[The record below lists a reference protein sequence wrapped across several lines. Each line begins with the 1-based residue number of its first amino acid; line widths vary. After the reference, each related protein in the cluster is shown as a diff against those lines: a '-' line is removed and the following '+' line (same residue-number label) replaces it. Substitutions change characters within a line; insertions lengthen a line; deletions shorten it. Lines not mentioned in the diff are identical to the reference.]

1 MSTEEPTNTQIVWSP
16 DDLPAAEAEALQAKE
31 QRPKKRVSRAK
42 AVADGG
48 VEGAAPAKKRRT
60 RTVKAKEEAMPVA
73 SEGSVPKTESTA
85 PAKSE
90 GAVPMATKPVVQP
103 QPVTGKPEGSV
114 PMATKP
120 VVQPQPV
127 TGKPEGSVPQSEGVA
142 PAKPE
147 GSVPSA
153 AKPMVQPQV
162 ATGSVP
168 KSEGTVPAKPNGS
181 VPAAAAQTAQQGE
194 KLAPEGPQ
202 QPLSRRQLRRQ
213 QWLANRAQRMG
224 NNGNRGNF
232 NNNGN
237 QAPQG
242 NRRPMGDRPQQ
253 QQRFE
258 PQQVQVP
265 RNPDLPEYRLQDI
278 HSWDNGTI
286 VQRMMPDANAED
298 LGAMKRHEIIFA
310 AIRNYLSR
318 GGAVRTS
325 GCLKVEKE
333 GYGFLRSSKTNF
345 LACPEDVFIP
355 QQQIRRHSLRTGDIV
370 EGPIRDPRDKD
381 RYFVLGSVVS
391 VNGKTPSEA
400 ARIVHFEN
408 LTPTFPTRRIVL
420 ETEPGELST
429 RVVDIFTPIGFGQRG
444 LIVAPP
450 RVGKTVLL
458 QKMANAITKNHPD
471 AILIVL
477 LIDERPEEV
486 TDMQRNT
493 KAMVLSSTFD
503 EEPQHHVD
511 VADMV
516 IEMSRRQAENGK
528 DVVILLDSITRL
540 ARAYN
545 TVQPHSGKILTGGVD
560 ALALHRP
567 KRFFGAA
574 RNIEGGGSLTILATA
589 LIDTGSRMDE
599 VIFEEFKGT
608 GNMELVLDRGLA
620 DRRIFPAI
628 DIEKSGTR
636 KEDLLLAPLELEK
649 TWALRRV
656 LTDAG
661 PERAMQSVLAGMKK
675 FKSNPEFLLSLD
687 LKNL

>member
-1 MSTEEPTNTQIVWSP
+1 MSTEEPVTHQVSWTP
-16 DDLPAAEAEALQAKE
+16 DELPEKTAKALQDKE
-31 QRPKKRVSRAK
+31 EARAK
-42 AVADGG
+42 RAARKTVAALVKEPSETVSAD
-48 VEGAAPAKKRRT
+48 VEAPVKKRRGRPPRKT
-60 RTVKAKEEAMPVA
+60 AVA
-73 SEGSVPKTESTA
+73 PDVPAEKPSVPTPA
-85 PAKSE
+85 PVETSE
-90 GAVPMATKPVVQP
+90 AAPSVAAPSVAAASVVAASPRPLPPPNAVPLQ
-103 QPVTGKPEGSV
+103 
-114 PMATKP
+114 
-120 VVQPQPV
+120 
-127 TGKPEGSVPQSEGVA
+127 
-142 PAKPE
+142 
-147 GSVPSA
+147 
-153 AKPMVQPQV
+153 
-162 ATGSVP
+162 
-168 KSEGTVPAKPNGS
+168 
-181 VPAAAAQTAQQGE
+181 
-194 KLAPEGPQ
+194 PEGPQ
-202 QPLSRRQLRRQ
+202 QPLSKRQQRRQ
-213 QWLANRAQRMG
+213 QWLANRAAR
-224 NNGNRGNF
+224 NANRNGGNF
-232 NNNGN
+232 QGNGHFN
-237 QAPQG
+237 GGGHNHGNGQQHQLG
-242 NRRPMGDRPQQ
+242 NRRPPDQRSQQ
-253 QQRFE
+253 MRYE
-258 PQQVQVP
+258 PLPPNVP
-265 RNPDLPEYRLQDI
+265 RNPDLPEYQLQDI

-286 VQRMMPDANAED
+286 VERMMPDANAED

-318 GGAVRTS
+318 GGAVTAT
-325 GCLKVEKE
+325 GYLKVEKE
-333 GYGFLRSSKTNF
+333 GYGFLRSAKTNF

-355 QQQIRRHSLRTGDIV
+355 QQQIRRHALRTGDNV

-381 RYFVLGSVVS
+381 RYFVLGNVVS

-420 ETEPGELST
+420 ETIPGELST
-429 RVVDIFTPIGFGQRG
+429 RVVDLFTPIGFGQRG

-458 QKMANAITKNHPD
+458 QKMANAITRNHPE
-471 AILIVL
+471 AVLIVL

-620 DRRIFPAI
+620 DKRIFPAI

-656 LTDAG
+656 LADAG
-661 PERAMQSVLAGMKK
+661 PERAIQSVVNGMKK

-687 LKNL
+687 LKNI

>member
-1 MSTEEPTNTQIVWSP
+1 MSSEDPVAPQVSWSP
-16 DDLPAAEAEALQAKE
+16 AELPETTAKALQDKEEARAKRGAKKAAAALAETVAPEGGAEA
-31 QRPKKRVSRAK
+31 
-42 AVADGG
+42 
-48 VEGAAPAKKRRT
+48 APVKKRRG
-60 RTVKAKEEAMPVA
+60 RPPKKAAEKDL
-73 SEGSVPKTESTA
+73 GSA
-85 PAKSE
+85 
-90 GAVPMATKPVVQP
+90 
-103 QPVTGKPEGSV
+103 
-114 PMATKP
+114 
-120 VVQPQPV
+120 
-127 TGKPEGSVPQSEGVA
+127 
-142 PAKPE
+142 
-147 GSVPSA
+147 
-153 AKPMVQPQV
+153 
-162 ATGSVP
+162 
-168 KSEGTVPAKPNGS
+168 S
-181 VPAAAAQTAQQGE
+181 VPAPAPLAETVSGPKAEAAAPSAPAADAAAARVPPASSPDPKAEPAPTASPAPAPGGTCAVASVSPPPAPA
-194 KLAPEGPQ
+194 LRPEGPQ
-202 QPLSRRQLRRQ
+202 QPLSKRQLRRQ
-213 QWLANRAQRMG
+213 QWLANRAARMG
-224 NNGNRGNF
+224 NRNGGFSGN
-232 NNNGN
+232 NANNGFN
-237 QAPQG
+237 GGAAHPQG
-242 NRRPMGDRPQQ
+242 NRRPLDARHQHQQ
-253 QQRFE
+253 PRYE
-258 PQQVQVP
+258 PPPPSVP

-286 VQRMMPDANAED
+286 VERMMPDANPED

-318 GGAVRTS
+318 GGAVAAT

-333 GYGFLRSSKTNF
+333 GYGFLRSAKTNF

-355 QQQIRRHSLRTGDIV
+355 QQQIRRHALRTGDIV

-381 RYFVLGSVVS
+381 RYFVLGNVVS

-420 ETEPGELST
+420 ETTPTELSM
-429 RVVDIFTPIGFGQRG
+429 RVVDLFTPIGFGQRG

-458 QKMANAITKNHPD
+458 QKMANAITRNHPE

-528 DVVILLDSITRL
+528 DVIILLDSITRL

-620 DRRIFPAI
+620 DKRIFPAI

-656 LTDAG
+656 LSDAG
-661 PERAMQSVLAGMKK
+661 PERAMQSVIGGMKK

-687 LKNL
+687 LKNV

>member
-1 MSTEEPTNTQIVWSP
+1 MSSEDPVAPQVSWSP
-16 DDLPAAEAEALQAKE
+16 AELPETTAKALQDKEEARAKRGAKKAAAALAETVAPEGGAEA
-31 QRPKKRVSRAK
+31 
-42 AVADGG
+42 
-48 VEGAAPAKKRRT
+48 APVKKRRG
-60 RTVKAKEEAMPVA
+60 RPPKKAAEKDL
-73 SEGSVPKTESTA
+73 GSA
-85 PAKSE
+85 PA
-90 GAVPMATKPVVQP
+90 P
-103 QPVTGKPEGSV
+103 
-114 PMATKP
+114 
-120 VVQPQPV
+120 
-127 TGKPEGSVPQSEGVA
+127 A
-142 PAKPE
+142 PAPLAEPVSGPKAE
-147 GSVPSA
+147 ASAPSA
-153 AKPMVQPQV
+153 
-162 ATGSVP
+162 
-168 KSEGTVPAKPNGS
+168 PAAD
-181 VPAAAAQTAQQGE
+181 AAAARVPPAPSPDPKAEPAPTASPAPAPGGTR
-194 KLAPEGPQ
+194 AVASVPPPPDPAPRPEGPQ
-202 QPLSRRQLRRQ
+202 QPLSKRQLRRQ
-213 QWLANRAQRMG
+213 QWLANRAARMG
-224 NNGNRGNF
+224 NRNGGFTGNTGF
-232 NNNGN
+232 TGNNANNGFN
-237 QAPQG
+237 GGAAHAPHPQG
-242 NRRPMGDRPQQ
+242 NRRPLDARHQHQQ
-253 QQRFE
+253 PRYE
-258 PQQVQVP
+258 PPPPSVP

-286 VQRMMPDANAED
+286 VERMMPDANPED

-318 GGAVRTS
+318 GGAVAAT

-333 GYGFLRSSKTNF
+333 GYGFLRSAKTNF

-355 QQQIRRHSLRTGDIV
+355 QQQIRRHALRTGDIV

-381 RYFVLGSVVS
+381 RYFVLGNVVS

-420 ETEPGELST
+420 ETTPTELSM
-429 RVVDIFTPIGFGQRG
+429 RVVDLFTPIGFGQRG

-458 QKMANAITKNHPD
+458 QKMANAITRNHPE

-528 DVVILLDSITRL
+528 DVIILLDSITRL

-620 DRRIFPAI
+620 DKRIFPAI

-661 PERAMQSVLAGMKK
+661 PERAMQSVIGGMKK

-687 LKNL
+687 LKNV

>member
-1 MSTEEPTNTQIVWSP
+1 MNTEDSVDTRIVWSP
-16 DDLPAAEAEALQAKE
+16 EELPAAEAADLQAAE
-31 QRPKKRVSRAK
+31 QQKKKRAQRAK
-42 AVADGG
+42 KEPAA
-48 VEGAAPAKKRRT
+48 EGEAPVKKRRGRKPKALKEAEAAAAVANGEDT
-60 RTVKAKEEAMPVA
+60 R
-73 SEGSVPKTESTA
+73 STSDSA
-85 PAKSE
+85 PATTPPPELPKPETSKSE
-90 GAVPMATKPVVQP
+90 PPKPETPKPETPKSETSILEPSKPEPPKPDTSKPETPKLETSKPATPQP
-103 QPVTGKPEGSV
+103 QP
-114 PMATKP
+114 
-120 VVQPQPV
+120 PQP
-127 TGKPEGSVPQSEGVA
+127 PQ
-142 PAKPE
+142 P
-147 GSVPSA
+147 
-153 AKPMVQPQV
+153 PQ
-162 ATGSVP
+162 
-168 KSEGTVPAKPNGS
+168 
-181 VPAAAAQTAQQGE
+181 QQQQQVL
-194 KLAPEGPQ
+194 KPEGPQ

-213 QWLANRAQRMG
+213 QWLANRAARMG
-224 NNGNRGNF
+224 KPFVPNF
-232 NNNGN
+232 NN
-237 QAPQG
+237 QQSPQG
-242 NRRPMGDRPQQ
+242 NRRPPQEQQRQ
-253 QQRFE
+253 QQRYE
-258 PQQVQVP
+258 PPQAAVP
-265 RNPDLPEYRLQDI
+265 RNPDLPEYKLQDI

-286 VQRMMPDANAED
+286 VERMMPDANAED

-318 GGAVRTS
+318 GGAVMAS

-333 GYGFLRSSKTNF
+333 GYGFLRSAKTNF

-355 QQQIRRHSLRTGDIV
+355 QQQIRRHALRTGDIV
-370 EGPIRDPRDKD
+370 EGPVRDPRDKD
-381 RYFVLGSVVS
+381 RYFVLGNVIT
-391 VNGKTPSEA
+391 VNGKTPNEA

-420 ETEPGELST
+420 ETVST
-429 RVVDIFTPIGFGQRG
+429 EISMRVVDLFTPIGFGQRG

-458 QKMANAITKNHPD
+458 QKMANAITHNHPD

-528 DVVILLDSITRL
+528 DVIILLDSITRL

-636 KEDLLLAPLELEK
+636 KEDLLLAPIELEK

-656 LTDAG
+656 LAEAG
-661 PERAMQSVLAGMKK
+661 PERSMQSVIAGMRKY
-675 FKSNPEFLLSLD
+675 KSNPEFLLSLD

>member
-1 MSTEEPTNTQIVWSP
+1 MSTEQPVDPQVSWSP
-16 DDLPAAEAEALQAKE
+16 DDLPASAAKALQDKE
-31 QRPKKRVSRAK
+31 EARAK
-42 AVADGG
+42 RAARKAATALVEPVATEAG
-48 VEGAAPAKKRRT
+48 GAAPVKKRRG
-60 RTVKAKEEAMPVA
+60 RPPKKSAVSAAAPVEASALGPAAPETKSVA
-73 SEGSVPKTESTA
+73 SETLAQPITESSPVANAVACVPSPQAA
-85 PAKSE
+85 PVSGQPSAQ
-90 GAVPMATKPVVQP
+90 VVAQP
-103 QPVTGKPEGSV
+103 Q
-114 PMATKP
+114 
-120 VVQPQPV
+120 
-127 TGKPEGSVPQSEGVA
+127 QS
-142 PAKPE
+142 
-147 GSVPSA
+147 
-153 AKPMVQPQV
+153 QPQV
-162 ATGSVP
+162 QQQVQQ
-168 KSEGTVPAKPNGS
+168 
-181 VPAAAAQTAQQGE
+181 QTN
-194 KLAPEGPQ
+194 LPPEGPQ
-202 QPLSRRQLRRQ
+202 QPLSKRQLRRQ
-213 QWLANRAQRMG
+213 QWLANRAAR
-224 NNGNRGNF
+224 NGNRPGNF
-232 NNNGN
+232 NGNGN
-237 QAPQG
+237 QTGGNGSFQQG
-242 NRRPMGDRPQQ
+242 NRRTFEQRHQQDQRHQ
-253 QQRFE
+253 QQRYE
-258 PQQVQVP
+258 PPPPSVP
-265 RNPDLPEYRLQDI
+265 RNPDLPEFRLQDI
-278 HSWDNGTI
+278 HTWDNGTI
-286 VQRMMPDANAED
+286 VERMMPDANAED

-310 AIRNYLSR
+310 AIRNYLNR
-318 GGAVRTS
+318 GGAVTAT

-333 GYGFLRSSKTNF
+333 GYGFLRSAKTNF

-355 QQQIRRHSLRTGDIV
+355 QQQIRRHALRTGDIV
-370 EGPIRDPRDKD
+370 EGPIRDPRDRD
-381 RYFVLGSVVS
+381 RYFVLGNVVS

-408 LTPTFPTRRIVL
+408 LTPTFPTKRIVL
-420 ETEPGELST
+420 ETTPGEFST
-429 RVVDIFTPIGFGQRG
+429 RVVDLFTPIGFGQRG

-477 LIDERPEEV
+477 LVDERPEEV

-493 KAMVLSSTFD
+493 RAMVLSSTFD

-511 VADMV
+511 VAEMV

-528 DVVILLDSITRL
+528 DVIILLDSITRL

-620 DRRIFPAI
+620 DKRIFPAI

-661 PERAMQSVLAGMKK
+661 PERAMQTVLGGMKK
-675 FKSNPEFLLSLD
+675 YRSNPEFLLSLD

>member
-1 MSTEEPTNTQIVWSP
+1 MSSEDPVAPQVSWSP
-16 DDLPAAEAEALQAKE
+16 AELPETTAKALQDKEEARAKRGAKKAAAALAETVAPEGGAEAA
-31 QRPKKRVSRAK
+31 PVKKRRGRPPKK
-42 AVADGG
+42 AVADAAAGNDSG
-48 VEGAAPAKKRRT
+48 SAPVPASAPLAEPVSGPKAEASAPSAPA
-60 RTVKAKEEAMPVA
+60 AD
-73 SEGSVPKTESTA
+73 
-85 PAKSE
+85 
-90 GAVPMATKPVVQP
+90 
-103 QPVTGKPEGSV
+103 
-114 PMATKP
+114 
-120 VVQPQPV
+120 
-127 TGKPEGSVPQSEGVA
+127 
-142 PAKPE
+142 
-147 GSVPSA
+147 
-153 AKPMVQPQV
+153 
-162 ATGSVP
+162 
-168 KSEGTVPAKPNGS
+168 
-181 VPAAAAQTAQQGE
+181 AAAARVPPAPSPDPKAESAPTASPAPAPGGTRSV
-194 KLAPEGPQ
+194 ASVPPTSDPVPRPEGPQ
-202 QPLSRRQLRRQ
+202 QPLSKRQLRRQ
-213 QWLANRAQRMG
+213 QWLANRAARMG
-224 NNGNRGNF
+224 NRNGGFTGSGGN
-232 NNNGN
+232 NANNGFN
-237 QAPQG
+237 GGAAHAPHPQG
-242 NRRPMGDRPQQ
+242 NRRPLDARHQHQQ
-253 QQRFE
+253 PRYE
-258 PQQVQVP
+258 PPPPSVP

-286 VQRMMPDANAED
+286 VERMMPDANPED

-318 GGAVRTS
+318 GGAVAAT

-333 GYGFLRSSKTNF
+333 GYGFLRSAKTNF

-355 QQQIRRHSLRTGDIV
+355 QQQIRRHALRTGDIV

-381 RYFVLGSVVS
+381 RYFVLGNVVS

-420 ETEPGELST
+420 ETTPTELSM
-429 RVVDIFTPIGFGQRG
+429 RVVDLFTPIGFGQRG

-458 QKMANAITKNHPD
+458 QKMANAITRNHPE

-528 DVVILLDSITRL
+528 DVIILLDSITRL

-620 DRRIFPAI
+620 DKRIFPAI

-661 PERAMQSVLAGMKK
+661 PERAMQSVIGGMKK

-687 LKNL
+687 LKNV